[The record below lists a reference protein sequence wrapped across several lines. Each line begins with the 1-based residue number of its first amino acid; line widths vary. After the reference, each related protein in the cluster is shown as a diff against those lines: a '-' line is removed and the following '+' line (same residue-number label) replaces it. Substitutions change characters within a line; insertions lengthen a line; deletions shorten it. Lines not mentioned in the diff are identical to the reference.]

1 MGVDTALDLCA
12 ALTQW
17 LRMIRNGM
25 SRDISCQH
33 QGGLYV
39 PLYGRLLRLY

>member
-1 MGVDTALDLCA
+1 MGVDTALDLYA
-12 ALTQW
+12 ALAQW

-25 SRDISCQH
+25 SRDISWQH
-33 QGGLYV
+33 QGGLHV

>member
-1 MGVDTALDLCA
+1 MGVDTALDLYA

-25 SRDISCQH
+25 SRDISWRR

-39 PLYGRLLRLY
+39 PLYERL

>member
-1 MGVDTALDLCA
+1 MGVDTALDLYA
-12 ALTQW
+12 ALAQW

-25 SRDISCQH
+25 SRDISWQH